1 MATLQQVIHAHPAI
15 AALRQNYPAAADAL
29 NAQPTIANPMPQGTI
44 PRPLSLTDVFG
55 VIAQLPNGAAEMAKL
70 GKLPQWAY
78 DGGVEAMRER
88 ADGSMTNWLQTIAAI
103 CQFDPATVTAM
114 LAAKTQLLAA
124 TIPDPNYQ
132 VTVPG
137 DAITDAPITANDV
150 QPADQVSGGLWYRGA
165 A

>member
-1 MATLQQVIHAHPAI
+1 MATLQQVIHDNKAI
-15 AALRQNYPAAADAL
+15 AAMGQDYPGIAAAL
-29 NAQPTIANPMPQGTI
+29 NAQPTVANPTPRGTV

-103 CQFDPATVTAM
+103 CGFEAATVTAM

-124 TIPDPNYQ
+124 TIPDPNYSATIAGDSIATAAGLPF
-132 VTVPG
+132 VT
-137 DAITDAPITANDV
+137 AAMV
-150 QPADQVSGGLWYRGA
+150 QAADSQGGVW
-165 A
+165 